1 MTECLGNKCVL
12 FRARDNQT
20 PHELLE
26 EGFRTL
32 GELVLHV
39 KFFNLTF
46 SNSLWMFKIL
56 MVGITVLGGF
66 SAIRISHKI
75 PVLGFLYGTMG
86 IGAIVIFIGMFQFA
100 YKVTEKVEKL
110 MEVMEV
116 KSAGL
121 VNLSEKK
128 YWKRRLRSI
137 PRMGMKLGGFGRV
150 EREAVPI
157 FVDFCVKQILTLL
170 ITFK

>member
-1 MTECLGNKCVL
+1 M
-12 FRARDNQT
+12 
-20 PHELLE
+20 
-26 EGFRTL
+26 
-32 GELVLHV
+32 LVGV
-39 KFFNLTF
+39 
-46 SNSLWMFKIL
+46 
-56 MVGITVLGGF
+56 TVLGGF

-75 PVLGFLYGTMG
+75 PILGFLYSALALAV
-86 IGAIVIFIGMFQFA
+86 IIIFIGMFQFA

-137 PRMGMKLGGFGRV
+137 PRMGMRVGGFGRV

-157 FVDFCVKQILTLL
+157 FVDFCVKQIVTLL